1 MVKRLRVADPLPW
14 LLLIG
19 GLFAS
24 LLILPLSL
32 FQSES
37 FSDARTSSYN
47 EWICGQSS
55 TPLRSASKLLLPIGL
70 SGIEVLYGK
79 ERDQVCCCNLQGW
92 LYA

>member
-47 EWICGQSS
+47 EWICGHSS
-55 TPLRSASKLLLPIGL
+55 SPPRSASKPFRQLSAVWRRKGSNVLMQSAGL
-70 SGIEVLYGK
+70 AL
-79 ERDQVCCCNLQGW
+79 RMT
-92 LYA
+92 

>member
-1 MVKRLRVADPLPW
+1 
-14 LLLIG
+14 LLIG

-24 LLILPLSL
+24 LLILPLSV

-55 TPLRSASKLLLPIGL
+55 SPPRSASRLLVGL
-70 SGIEVLYGK
+70 SGNKVLYGI
-79 ERDQVCCCNLQGW
+79 ETDQVC
-92 LYA
+92 